1 MGTDRLGRLSVGR
14 LSVGRPEWETRAV
27 RVSAKVDYAV
37 RALAELAAAAAEGP
51 VKGEAIAAAQ
61 DIPLKFTENIL
72 SDLRRAGLVASQR
85 GAVGG
90 YWLKAPAET
99 ITVADV
105 VRHVEGPL
113 ADVRGE
119 PPEEVDYHGPAAAL
133 QDVWIAT
140 RATLRSVLEVVTIA
154 DIAGGR
160 LPDVVRR
167 LSSDPDAWSR
177 R

>member
-1 MGTDRLGRLSVGR
+1 M
-14 LSVGRPEWETRAV
+14 

-37 RALAELAAAAAEGP
+37 RALVELAAAAGSGP

-72 SDLRRAGLVASQR
+72 SELRRAGVVGSQR
-85 GAVGG
+85 GAIGG
-90 YWLKAPAET
+90 YWLSVPADTVT
-99 ITVADV
+99 IADV
-105 VRHVEGPL
+105 IRHVEGAL

-119 PPEEVDYHGPAAAL
+119 PPEDVAYQGPAAAL

-140 RATLRSVLEVVTIA
+140 RATLRSVLESVTIA
-154 DIAGGR
+154 DVASGD
-160 LPDVVRR
+160 LPEVVRR
-167 LSSDPDAWSR
+167 LASDPDARSR

>member
-1 MGTDRLGRLSVGR
+1 M
-14 LSVGRPEWETRAV
+14 

-37 RALAELAAAAAEGP
+37 RALAELAAVAGAGP

-72 SDLRRAGLVASQR
+72 GDLRRAGVVSSQR

-90 YWLKAPAET
+90 YWLSVPAD
-99 ITVADV
+99 TVSIADV
-105 VRHVEGPL
+105 IRIVEGAL

-119 PPEEVDYHGPAAAL
+119 PPEEVDYRGAAAAL
-133 QDVWIAT
+133 QEVWIAT

-154 DIAGGR
+154 DVASGH
-160 LPDVVRR
+160 LPDSVRR
-167 LSSDPDAWSR
+167 LAGEPDAWSR

>member
-1 MGTDRLGRLSVGR
+1 
-14 LSVGRPEWETRAV
+14 V

-37 RALAELAAAAAEGP
+37 RALAELATVAGQGP

-72 SDLRRAGLVASQR
+72 SDLRRAGIVGSQR
-85 GAVGG
+85 GSVGG
-90 YWLKAPAET
+90 YWLRVPAESV
-99 ITVADV
+99 TVADV
-105 VRHVEGPL
+105 IRFVEGPL

-119 PPEEVDYHGPAAAL
+119 PAEDVCYSGAATAL
-133 QDVWIAT
+133 QEVWIAT

-160 LPDVVRR
+160 LPDAVTR
-167 LSSDPDAWSR
+167 LSSDPDARSR

>member
-1 MGTDRLGRLSVGR
+1 M
-14 LSVGRPEWETRAV
+14 

-37 RALAELAAAAAEGP
+37 RALVELAAAAGAGP

-61 DIPLKFTENIL
+61 QIPLKFTENIL
-72 SDLRRAGLVASQR
+72 SDLRRAGVVSSQR

-90 YWLKAPAET
+90 YWLSVPAESV
-99 ITVADV
+99 TVADV
-105 VRHVEGPL
+105 VRYVEGPL

-119 PPEEVDYHGPAAAL
+119 PPEDVAYTGAATAL

-140 RATLRSVLEVVTIA
+140 RATLRSVLEAVTIA
-154 DIAGGR
+154 DIAGGHLPEVVQR
-160 LPDVVRR
+160 LAG
-167 LSSDPDAWSR
+167 DPDARSR

>member
-1 MGTDRLGRLSVGR
+1 M
-14 LSVGRPEWETRAV
+14 

-37 RALAELAAAAAEGP
+37 RALAELAAAAGTGP

-61 DIPLKFTENIL
+61 DIPLRFTENIL
-72 SDLRRAGLVASQR
+72 SDLRRAGIVASQR

-90 YWLKAPAET
+90 YWLSVPADSV
-99 ITVADV
+99 TVADV
-105 VRHVEGPL
+105 IRLMEGAL

-119 PPEEVDYHGPAAAL
+119 APEAVAYRGAAVAL

-140 RATLRSVLEVVTIA
+140 RATLRSVLEAVTIA
-154 DIAGGR
+154 DIAAGR

-167 LSSDPDAWSR
+167 LSDDPDARSR

>member
-1 MGTDRLGRLSVGR
+1 M
-14 LSVGRPEWETRAV
+14 

-37 RALAELAAAAAEGP
+37 RALVELAAADGAGP
-51 VKGEAIAAAQ
+51 VKGETIAAAQ
-61 DIPLKFTENIL
+61 GIPLRFTESIL
-72 SDLRRAGLVASQR
+72 ADLRRAGVVGSQR

-105 VRHVEGPL
+105 VRHVEGAL

-119 PPEEVDYHGPAAAL
+119 PPEKVAYGGAAAAL
-133 QDVWIAT
+133 QEVWIAT
-140 RATLRSVLEVVTIA
+140 RATLRSVLEGVTIA
-154 DIAGGR
+154 DIAGGD
-160 LPDVVRR
+160 LPEVVRE
-167 LSSDPDAWSR
+167 LSREPDARLR

>member
-1 MGTDRLGRLSVGR
+1 M
-14 LSVGRPEWETRAV
+14 

-37 RALAELAAAAAEGP
+37 RALVELAAAGGSGP

-61 DIPLKFTENIL
+61 QIPLKFTENIL
-72 SDLRRAGLVASQR
+72 SDLRRAGIVSSQR

-90 YWLKAPAET
+90 YWLSVPPESV
-99 ITVADV
+99 TVADV
-105 VRHVEGPL
+105 IRYVEGPL

-119 PPEEVDYHGPAAAL
+119 PPEEVEYTGAATAL

-140 RATLRSVLEVVTIA
+140 RATLRSVLETVTIA
-154 DIAGGR
+154 DIAGGH
-160 LPDVVRR
+160 LPDLVQR
-167 LSSDPDAWSR
+167 LAGDPDARSR

>member
-1 MGTDRLGRLSVGR
+1 M
-14 LSVGRPEWETRAV
+14 

-37 RALAELAAAAAEGP
+37 RALLELAAAEGRGP

-72 SDLRRAGLVASQR
+72 SDLRRAGVVGSQR

-90 YWLKAPAET
+90 YWLREPAKS

-105 VRHVEGPL
+105 IRYVEGPL

-119 PPEEVDYHGPAAAL
+119 PPEAVVYEGAAASL

-140 RATLRSVLEVVTIA
+140 RATLRSVLEVVTIG
-154 DIAGGR
+154 DIAAGD

-167 LSSDPDAWSR
+167 LASDPDARAR

>member
-1 MGTDRLGRLSVGR
+1 
-14 LSVGRPEWETRAV
+14 V

-37 RALAELAAAAAEGP
+37 RALAELAAAAGRGP

-61 DIPLKFTENIL
+61 DIPLRFTENIL
-72 SDLRRAGLVASQR
+72 ADLRRAGIVASQR

-90 YWLKAPAET
+90 YWLHVPADT

-105 VRHVEGPL
+105 IRYVEGPL

-119 PPEEVDYHGPAAAL
+119 PPEDVVYAGAAASL

-140 RATLRSVLEVVTIA
+140 RATLRSVLEAVTIA
-154 DIAGGR
+154 DIAGGH
-160 LPDVVRR
+160 LPDIVQR
-167 LSSDPDAWSR
+167 LAADPDARSR

>member
-1 MGTDRLGRLSVGR
+1 M
-14 LSVGRPEWETRAV
+14 

-37 RALAELAAAAAEGP
+37 RALVELAAAYGTGP
-51 VKGEAIAAAQ
+51 VKGDAIAAAQ
-61 DIPLKFTENIL
+61 DIPLRFTENIL

-90 YWLKAPAET
+90 YWLKEPAET

-105 VRHVEGPL
+105 IRYVEGPL

-119 PPEEVDYHGPAAAL
+119 PPEEVSYTGPATAL
-133 QDVWIAT
+133 QDVWIAA

-154 DIAGGR
+154 HIATGN
-160 LPDVVRR
+160 LPDAVQR
-167 LSSDPDAWSR
+167 LAGDPDARSR

>member
-1 MGTDRLGRLSVGR
+1 MSGRLA
-14 LSVGRPEWETRAV
+14 PV

-37 RALAELAAAAAEGP
+37 RALAELAAAAGTGP

-72 SDLRRAGLVASQR
+72 SELRRAGIVGSQR

-90 YWLKAPAET
+90 YWLTVPAENVT
-99 ITVADV
+99 IADV
-105 VRHVEGPL
+105 IRYVEGPL

-119 PPEEVDYHGPAAAL
+119 PPEEVEYRGAATAL

-140 RATLRSVLEVVTIA
+140 RATLRSVLEAVTIA
-154 DIAGGR
+154 DVAGGQ
-160 LPDVVRR
+160 LPETVRR
-167 LSSDPDAWSR
+167 LSADPDARSR

>member
-1 MGTDRLGRLSVGR
+1 M
-14 LSVGRPEWETRAV
+14 

-37 RALAELAAAAAEGP
+37 RALAELAAAAGKGP
-51 VKGEAIAAAQ
+51 VKGETIAAAQ

-72 SDLRRAGLVASQR
+72 SDLRRTGIVGSQR

-90 YWLKAPAET
+90 YWLKQPAT
-99 ITVADV
+99 SITVADV
-105 VRHVEGPL
+105 IRHVEGPL

-119 PPEEVDYHGPAAAL
+119 PPEEVRYGGAAAAL

-140 RATLRSVLEVVTIA
+140 RATLRDVLEGVTIA
-154 DIAGGR
+154 DIARGD

-167 LSSDPDAWSR
+167 LATGPDARSR

>member
-1 MGTDRLGRLSVGR
+1 M
-14 LSVGRPEWETRAV
+14 

-37 RALAELAAAAAEGP
+37 RALVELAAAEGKGP
-51 VKGEAIAAAQ
+51 VKGEVIAAAQ

-72 SDLRRAGLVASQR
+72 SVLRRAGVVASQR

-90 YWLKAPAET
+90 YWLQVPAESVT
-99 ITVADV
+99 IADV
-105 VRHVEGPL
+105 IRHVEGAL

-119 PPEEVDYHGPAAAL
+119 PPEEVEYTGPAAAL

-140 RATLRSVLEVVTIA
+140 RATLRSVLEVVTVA
-154 DIAGGR
+154 DVAAGR
-160 LPDVVRR
+160 LPEEVRR
-167 LSSDPDAWSR
+167 LASDPDARTR

>member
-1 MGTDRLGRLSVGR
+1 M
-14 LSVGRPEWETRAV
+14 

-37 RALAELAAAAAEGP
+37 RALAELAAAAGTGP
-51 VKGEAIAAAQ
+51 MKGEAIAAAQ

-72 SDLRRAGLVASQR
+72 AELRRAGIVGSQR

-90 YWLKAPAET
+90 YWLKVPAESV
-99 ITVADV
+99 TVADV
-105 VRHVEGPL
+105 IRHVEGAL

-119 PPEEVDYHGPAAAL
+119 PPEEVLYSGPAAAL

-140 RATLRSVLEVVTIA
+140 RATLRSVLEAVTIA
-154 DIAGGR
+154 DVAGGHLPKVVQR
-160 LPDVVRR
+160 LAH
-167 LSSDPDAWSR
+167 DPDARSR

>member
-1 MGTDRLGRLSVGR
+1 
-14 LSVGRPEWETRAV
+14 V

-37 RALAELAAAAAEGP
+37 RALVELAAAAGRGP

-61 DIPLKFTENIL
+61 DMPLRFTENIL
-72 SDLRRAGLVASQR
+72 SDLRRAGIVASQR

-90 YWLKAPAET
+90 YWLSVPAET
-99 ITVADV
+99 VTVADV
-105 VRHVEGPL
+105 IRYVEGPL

-119 PPEEVDYHGPAAAL
+119 PPEDVDYLGAAAAL

-154 DIAGGR
+154 DIAGGC

-167 LSSDPDAWSR
+167 LAGDPGNRSR

>member
-1 MGTDRLGRLSVGR
+1 M
-14 LSVGRPEWETRAV
+14 

-37 RALAELAAAAAEGP
+37 RALAELAAAGAGP
-51 VKGEAIAAAQ
+51 VKGETIAARQ
-61 DIPLKFTENIL
+61 GMPLKFTESIL
-72 SDLRRAGLVASQR
+72 SELRRAGWVGSQR

-105 VRHVEGPL
+105 VRQVEGAL

-119 PPEEVDYHGPAAAL
+119 PPEEVVYQGAAATL
-133 QDVWIAT
+133 SEVWIAT
-140 RATLRSVLEVVTIA
+140 RATLRSVLEAVTIA
-154 DIAGGR
+154 DVARGH
-160 LPDVVRR
+160 LPDVVRH
-167 LSSDPDAWSR
+167 LSGDPGARVR

>member
-1 MGTDRLGRLSVGR
+1 M
-14 LSVGRPEWETRAV
+14 

-37 RALAELAAAAAEGP
+37 RALVELAASAGEGP

-72 SDLRRAGLVASQR
+72 SDLRRAGIVSSQR

-90 YWLKAPAET
+90 YWLRVPADT
-99 ITVADV
+99 VTVADV
-105 VRHVEGPL
+105 IRFVEGPL

-119 PPEEVDYHGPAAAL
+119 PAEDVCYSGAATAL

-140 RATLRSVLEVVTIA
+140 RATLRSVLEAVTIA
-154 DIAGGR
+154 DVAADD
-160 LPDVVRR
+160 LPDIVRR
-167 LSSDPDAWSR
+167 LSSDPDARSR

>member
-1 MGTDRLGRLSVGR
+1 M
-14 LSVGRPEWETRAV
+14 

-37 RALAELAAAAAEGP
+37 RALTELAVAAGHGP

-61 DIPLKFTENIL
+61 DIPLRFTENIL
-72 SDLRRAGLVASQR
+72 SDLRRAGVVGSQR
-85 GAVGG
+85 GADGG
-90 YWLKAPAET
+90 YWLKAPADS

-105 VRHVEGPL
+105 IRHVEGAL
-113 ADVRGE
+113 ADVRGQ
-119 PPEEVDYHGPAAAL
+119 PPEDVSYGGAATAL

-140 RATLRSVLEVVTIA
+140 RATVRSVLESVTIA

-160 LPDVVRR
+160 LPEAVRN
-167 LSSDPDAWSR
+167 LASDPDAWSR